1 MCQSKGANR
10 RQRFQAE
17 ASMRSSREDDCCY
30 LCSSNLWL
38 THTARSSVCCAGLLG
53 FVFFFFAVTHKRCV
67 QGYFLFHT
75 GLGVED
81 EDTGTDKETNLLKLA
96 GADAVVIAVQMEA
109 GPSHHACCRLQ
120 LWMTS
125 AIFNFN
131 VAVTQKLQYT
141 YRMMAQDS

>member
-1 MCQSKGANR
+1 MAHTHCT
-10 RQRFQAE
+10 FQ
-17 ASMRSSREDDCCY
+17 CV
-30 LCSSNLWL
+30 LC
-38 THTARSSVCCAGLLG
+38 RPVG
-53 FVFFFFAVTHKRCV
+53 FCSFFAVTHKRCV

-120 LWMTS
+120 L
-125 AIFNFN
+125 
-131 VAVTQKLQYT
+131 
-141 YRMMAQDS
+141 